1 MAESATPHAP
11 RPKKRVTRTQA
22 RNRRIIALLLL
33 ALFVF
38 LIRKGCVACVHS
50 HNDKKNNTAA
60 VTTTTTEET
69 TTVPESTSI
78 MLETTASEPPPTIP
92 QTTATDPPTSEY
104 LISGDLPTTYSI
116 EVDPILQ
123 LPELPTGC
131 EVTTLAMLLDAV
143 GFQVDKVQLVEGYLT
158 CKSEGEA
165 TFQQAFIGS
174 PYDSAGYGCYAPVIV
189 DTARKYLAAQ
199 NSGRIVKDLT
209 GAKFEDLL
217 REVASNHPVAV
228 WASIDLMDIQEIYA
242 YTIYNYVE
250 TNSDGGTTTPKDLDV
265 YWLENEHVYLL
276 KGYDLDR
283 NVVIVNDSLNGEME
297 YDMDRFKECYEQC
310 YKQAVIIY

>member
-69 TTVPESTSI
+69 TTVPEPASI
-78 MLETTASEPPPTIP
+78 LPETTAPEPTPTIP

-104 LISGDLPTTYSI
+104 LISGDLPTTYSM
-116 EVDPILQ
+116 EVDPILH
-123 LPELPTGC
+123 EI
-131 EVTTLAMLLDAV
+131 TTLAMLLDAV
-143 GFQVDKVQLVEGYLT
+143 GFQVDKVQLAEGYLT

-217 REVASNHPVAV
+217 REVASNHPVAI
-228 WASIDLMDIQEIYA
+228 WASIDLVDIQEVYA
-242 YTIYNYVE
+242 YTIYNYTE
-250 TNSDGGTTTPKDLDV
+250 TNSDGSTSTPKNLDV

-297 YDMDRFKECYEQC
+297 YDMNRFKECYEQC

>member
-69 TTVPESTSI
+69 TTVPEPASI
-78 MLETTASEPPPTIP
+78 LPETTAPEPTPTIP

-104 LISGDLPTTYSI
+104 LISGDLPTTYSM

-131 EVTTLAMLLDAV
+131 EITTLAMLLDAV
-143 GFQVDKVQLVEGYLT
+143 GFQVDKVQLAEGYLT

-217 REVASNHPVAV
+217 REVASNHPVAS
-228 WASIDLMDIQEIYA
+228 WASIDLVDI
-242 YTIYNYVE
+242 
-250 TNSDGGTTTPKDLDV
+250 
-265 YWLENEHVYLL
+265 
-276 KGYDLDR
+276 
-283 NVVIVNDSLNGEME
+283 
-297 YDMDRFKECYEQC
+297 
-310 YKQAVIIY
+310 

>member
-1 MAESATPHAP
+1 MLLWQSLQHHMPP
-11 RPKKRVTRTQA
+11 NQKSA

-69 TTVPESTSI
+69 TTVPEPASI
-78 MLETTASEPPPTIP
+78 IPETTAPEPTPTIP
-92 QTTATDPPTSEY
+92 QTTVTDPPTSEY
-104 LISGDLPTTYSI
+104 LISGDLPTTYSM

-276 KGYDLDR
+276 KGYDLNR

>member
-69 TTVPESTSI
+69 TTVPEPT
-78 MLETTASEPPPTIP
+78 PTIP

-104 LISGDLPTTYSI
+104 LISGDLPTTYSM

-131 EVTTLAMLLDAV
+131 EITTLAMLLDAV
-143 GFQVDKVQLVEGYLT
+143 GFQVDKVQLAEGYLT

-217 REVASNHPVAV
+217 REVASNHPVAI
-228 WASIDLMDIQEIYA
+228 WASIDLVDIQEVYA
-242 YTIYNYVE
+242 YTIYNYTE
-250 TNSDGGTTTPKDLDV
+250 TNSDGSTSTPKDLDV

-297 YDMDRFKECYEQC
+297 YDMNRFKECYEQC

>member
-69 TTVPESTSI
+69 TTVPEPT
-78 MLETTASEPPPTIP
+78 PTIP

-104 LISGDLPTTYSI
+104 LISGDLPTTYSM

-131 EVTTLAMLLDAV
+131 EVTTLAMLLGAV

-158 CKSEGEA
+158 CKNEGEA

-174 PYDSAGYGCYAPVIV
+174 PYDTAGYGCYAPVIV

-228 WASIDLMDIQEIYA
+228 WASIDLVDIQEVYA
-242 YTIYNYVE
+242 YTIYNYTE
-250 TNSDGGTTTPKDLDV
+250 TNSDGNTTTPKDLDV

-297 YDMDRFKECYEQC
+297 YDMNRFKECYEQC

>member
-1 MAESATPHAP
+1 M
-11 RPKKRVTRTQA
+11 
-22 RNRRIIALLLL
+22 
-33 ALFVF
+33 
-38 LIRKGCVACVHS
+38 RKTN
-50 HNDKKNNTAA
+50 NDKKNNTAA

-69 TTVPESTSI
+69 TTVPEPASI
-78 MLETTASEPPPTIP
+78 MPETTAPEPTPTIP

-104 LISGDLPTTYSI
+104 LISGDLPTTYSM

-131 EVTTLAMLLDAV
+131 EITTLAMLLDAV
-143 GFQVDKVQLVEGYLT
+143 GFQVDKVQLAEGYLT

-217 REVASNHPVAV
+217 REVASNHPVAI
-228 WASIDLMDIQEIYA
+228 WASIDLVDIQEVYA
-242 YTIYNYVE
+242 YTIYNYTE
-250 TNSDGGTTTPKDLDV
+250 TNSDGSTSTPKDLDV

-297 YDMDRFKECYEQC
+297 YDMNRFKECYEQC

>member
-69 TTVPESTSI
+69 TTVPEPT
-78 MLETTASEPPPTIP
+78 PTIP

-104 LISGDLPTTYSI
+104 LISGDLPTTYSM

-131 EVTTLAMLLDAV
+131 EITTLAMLLDAV
-143 GFQVDKVQLVEGYLT
+143 GFQVDKVQLAEGYLT

-217 REVASNHPVAV
+217 REVASNHPVAI
-228 WASIDLMDIQEIYA
+228 WASIDLVDIQEVYA
-242 YTIYNYVE
+242 YTIYNYTE
-250 TNSDGGTTTPKDLDV
+250 TNSDGSTSTPKDLDV

>member
-69 TTVPESTSI
+69 TTAPEPT
-78 MLETTASEPPPTIP
+78 PTIP

-104 LISGDLPTTYSI
+104 LISGDLPTTYSM

-131 EVTTLAMLLDAV
+131 EITTLAMLLDAV
-143 GFQVDKVQLVEGYLT
+143 GFQVDKVQLAEGYLT

-217 REVASNHPVAV
+217 REVASNHPVAI
-228 WASIDLMDIQEIYA
+228 WASIDLVDIQEVYA
-242 YTIYNYVE
+242 YTIYNYTE
-250 TNSDGGTTTPKDLDV
+250 TNSDGSTSTPKNLDV

-297 YDMDRFKECYEQC
+297 YDMNRFKECYEQC

>member
-69 TTVPESTSI
+69 TTVPEPT
-78 MLETTASEPPPTIP
+78 PTIP

-104 LISGDLPTTYSI
+104 LISGDLPTTYSM

-131 EVTTLAMLLDAV
+131 EITTLAMLLDAV
-143 GFQVDKVQLVEGYLT
+143 GFQVDKVQLAEGYLT

-217 REVASNHPVAV
+217 REVASNHPVAI
-228 WASIDLMDIQEIYA
+228 WASIDLVDIQEVYA
-242 YTIYNYVE
+242 YTIYNYTE
-250 TNSDGGTTTPKDLDV
+250 TNSDGSTSTPKNLDV

-297 YDMDRFKECYEQC
+297 YDMNRFKECYEQC